1 LIVVGITG
9 NFGTGKSSLAKLLKE
24 RSAIFIDADKIVHN
38 LLKKD
43 SPIYSRI
50 LKIFGEKI
58 LHPKSKNI
66 NRAKLADIVF
76 SSKKARLKLEALI
89 HPLLKERLRLK
100 ISSLKNSSFKKK
112 EKIVVI
118 LELPLLF
125 EASFRDIVDKVVVVT
140 ATKSNVIKRI
150 ENKKSY
156 KKVAKMEVERR
167 WKTQL
172 PLLYKY
178 LHADFV
184 INNDLDLKNLKEEGK
199 KLYLRLS
206 QIA

>member
-1 LIVVGITG
+1 
-9 NFGTGKSSLAKLLKE
+9 
-24 RSAIFIDADKIVHN
+24 
-38 LLKKD
+38 
-43 SPIYSRI
+43 
-50 LKIFGEKI
+50 
-58 LHPKSKNI
+58 
-66 NRAKLADIVF
+66 
-76 SSKKARLKLEALI
+76 
-89 HPLLKERLRLK
+89 LRLK
-100 ISSLKNSSFKKK
+100 ISSLKNSSFKKRK
-112 EKIVVI
+112 KIVVI